1 MAGKIYTKRGD
12 KGSSRQMDGKFISKS
27 DPQILAVGALDEA
40 QSWLGIVIADLTA
53 AGAELKPELVRI
65 QRKLY
70 YVQAD
75 ISIAERSTITEEDV
89 TRLESEIDR
98 MMGAVEQIHAFILP
112 GGGHTGAQLQYART
126 LARRA
131 ERACV
136 MFHEEKPERVKP
148 EGLKFINRLSD
159 YLYAMA
165 RYANYLDHVPEVLS
179 KDEDE

>member
-40 QSWLGIVIADLTA
+40 QSWLGIVIADLTPA
-53 AGAELKPELVRI
+53 CAELKPELIQI

-70 YVQAD
+70 YLQAD
-75 ISIAERSTITEEDV
+75 ISIVEHASITEDDA
-89 TRLESEIDR
+89 TALESGIDR
-98 MMGAVEQIHAFILP
+98 MMDAVEPIHAFILP

-136 MFHEEKPERVKP
+136 AFHEEKPERVNP
-148 EGLKFINRLSD
+148 EDLKFINRLSD

-165 RYANYLDHVPEVLS
+165 RYANHLDGISEVRS
-179 KDEDE
+179 KDE